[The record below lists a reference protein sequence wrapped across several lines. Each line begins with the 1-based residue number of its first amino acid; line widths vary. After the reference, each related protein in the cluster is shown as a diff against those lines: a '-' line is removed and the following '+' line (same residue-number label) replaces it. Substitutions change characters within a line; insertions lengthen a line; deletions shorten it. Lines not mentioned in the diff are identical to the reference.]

1 MLRRIRFTGILLI
14 SIMMISI
21 PIADIISQEKW
32 TKKEA
37 IDEINALIVPDRNA
51 PNLGIVES
59 RAEKVTAW
67 LTKVE
72 QTKLDLGED
81 AYIIAFA
88 MYLDGKREAARKSLG
103 DHIVKYGELP
113 DNAGK
118 YTGWISRI
126 LPSAIGQALTE
137 KEYDRVRATLPT
149 LAKYGGSAYSAYAT
163 FATQLVDSNEPD
175 DVMLLVDIVT
185 MSLNDS
191 SMDGETKNN
200 LLKFIYGNSEGP
212 ATKNLASSSPTEQK
226 RVAPSRATSPTT
238 ARPSGI
244 RFVTFNGYDLDG
256 NEISVEDFK
265 GKILLVDFW
274 AAWCAPC
281 IREMPNVAATYKRHK
296 DEGFE
301 VLGVVLEGKGRTD
314 YIRATMKKL
323 GMDWPQIYDGLGW
336 QTRPAV
342 LNNVRSIPSSVLLD
356 RSGTPRYAN
365 LRGRT
370 LERRVVELLEE
381 PKRGT
386 STQTQ

>member
-1 MLRRIRFTGILLI
+1 MLRRVRFTEILLLSVIII
-14 SIMMISI
+14 SIS
-21 PIADIISQEKW
+21 AANSSSQEKW

-51 PNLGIVES
+51 PSLGIIEG

-72 QTKLDLGED
+72 RTNLDLRED

-103 DHIVKYGELP
+103 DYIVKYGELP
-113 DNAGK
+113 ENADK

-126 LPSAIGQALTE
+126 LPAAIGQALTE
-137 KEYDRVRATLPT
+137 KEHDRVRAILPT

-163 FATQLVDSNEPD
+163 FATQLVDSNEAE

-200 LLKFIYGNSEGP
+200 LLKFVYGNSEKPG
-212 ATKNLASSSPTEQK
+212 TKNLASSSSTERKQ
-226 RVAPSRATSPTT
+226 ATSSPAVTSPAT

-244 RFVTFNGYDLDG
+244 RFKTFNGYDLDG
-256 NEISVEDFK
+256 NEVSVEDFK

-281 IREMPNVAATYKRHK
+281 IREMPNVVATYKKHK

-301 VLGVVLEGKGRTD
+301 VLGVVLEGKGRTG

-323 GMDWPQIYDGLGW
+323 GMDWSQIYDGLGW

-342 LNNVRSIPSSVLLD
+342 LNNIRSIPSSVLLD

-370 LERRVVELLEE
+370 LERRVAELLEE
-381 PKRGT
+381 SKAGN
-386 STQTQ
+386 

>member
-1 MLRRIRFTGILLI
+1 MLRRIHFTEILLLSVIVI
-14 SIMMISI
+14 SIS
-21 PIADIISQEKW
+21 AANSSSQEKW

-37 IDEINALIVPDRNA
+37 IDGINALIVPDRNA
-51 PNLGIVES
+51 PNLGIIES
-59 RAEKVTAW
+59 RAEKVSAW
-67 LTKVE
+67 LIKME

-81 AYIIAFA
+81 AYIVAFA
-88 MYLDGKREAARKSLG
+88 MYLDGGREAARKSLG

-175 DVMLLVDIVT
+175 DVMLLIDIIT

-200 LLKFIYGNSEGP
+200 LLKFVYGNSEGP
-212 ATKNLASSSPTEQK
+212 DTKNLASSSPTEQK

-238 ARPSGI
+238 AGPSGI
-244 RFVTFNGYDLDG
+244 RFKTFNGYDLDG
-256 NEISVEDFK
+256 NEVSVEDFK

-336 QTRPAV
+336 RTRPAA
-342 LNNVRSIPSSVLLD
+342 LNNVRSIPASVLLD

-381 PKRGT
+381 SKAGN
-386 STQTQ
+386 